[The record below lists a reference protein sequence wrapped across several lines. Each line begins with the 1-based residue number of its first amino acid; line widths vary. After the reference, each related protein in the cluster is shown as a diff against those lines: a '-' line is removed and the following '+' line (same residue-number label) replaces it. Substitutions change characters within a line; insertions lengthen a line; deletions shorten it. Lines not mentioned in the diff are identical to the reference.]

1 MNKTRVNLI
10 ISSLERQPM
19 QKIMILLGLIG
30 VVIFTTNYAY
40 SQEMNLATFQETA
53 QVIIDKSISQ
63 NVTASIALQSTSIQE
78 MKIPAEL
85 EQKIRENN
93 RITAIVLTNQN
104 QCILGVSDESCII
117 INVAR
122 DPADTNFP
130 AIQNSTR
137 KIAELFID
145 DLNQTFDTDA
155 KFHSTFIQ
163 SNDEIGRALETSGTI
178 SGRGTISAVYTMPM
192 EDTDSMYEKISALLL
207 PKVIRESGG
216 FYDIAKN
223 LSKEEKSKM
232 TFSIIPLENKSLLQL
247 KLSVDYPNMT
257 SSVNEINPLEF
268 LKAAE
273 LKRSD
278 YFTTGFYPLNS
289 ILQVVI
295 LSPNSTNVSDVR
307 GTIIPTQVVDGEKI
321 PKEITKEGWIFDPEQ
336 GKRIQGKYIF
346 GERTS
351 INKDELIFSLG
362 GSELVAPKKIEMS
375 FDESIII
382 VIIITGVA
390 IATAVFYLKGYKK

>member
-1 MNKTRVNLI
+1 
-10 ISSLERQPM
+10 M
-19 QKIMILLGLIG
+19 QKIVILLGLIG
-30 VVIFTTNYAY
+30 VLVFTTNYAY
-40 SQEMNLATFQETA
+40 SQEMSLATFQETA
-53 QVIIDKSISQ
+53 QVIIDKSLSQ

-78 MKIPAEL
+78 IKIPAEL

-104 QCILGVSDESCII
+104 QCILGVYDESCII
-117 INVAR
+117 IKVAR
-122 DPADTNFP
+122 DPADEGIL
-130 AIQNSTR
+130 AIQNSTK

-145 DLNQTFDTDA
+145 ELNQTFDTNA
-155 KFHSTFIQ
+155 EFHSIFIQ

-178 SGRGTISAVYTMPM
+178 SGKGTISAVYTMPM
-192 EDTDSMYEKISALLL
+192 EDTESMYEKISALLL

-247 KLSVDYPNMT
+247 KLSVDYPNMA
-257 SSVNEINPLEF
+257 SSVKGISPLEF
-268 LKAAE
+268 LKADE

-278 YFTTGFYPLNS
+278 YFSTGFYPLNS

-295 LSPNSTNVSDVR
+295 LSPESTNVSDVR
-307 GTIIPTQVVDGEKI
+307 GNIVPTQITDGEKI

-351 INKDELIFSLG
+351 INKDELVFSLG
-362 GSELVAPKKIEMS
+362 GSELVAPKNIGVS

-382 VIIITGVA
+382 VIIITTIAVA
-390 IATAVFYLKGYKK
+390 ATVFYLKGYKK

>member
-1 MNKTRVNLI
+1 
-10 ISSLERQPM
+10 M
-19 QKIMILLGLIG
+19 QKIWILLGLIG
-30 VVIFTTNYAY
+30 VLVFTTNYVY
-40 SQEMNLATFQETA
+40 SQEMSLATFQETA

-78 MKIPAEL
+78 IKIPAEL

-104 QCILGVSDESCII
+104 QCILGVYDESCII

-122 DPADTNFP
+122 DPADKDFS
-130 AIQNSTR
+130 AIQNST
-137 KIAELFID
+137 KNIAELFID
-145 DLNQTFDTDA
+145 EVNQTFDTNA
-155 KFHSTFIQ
+155 KFHSIFIQ

-192 EDTDSMYEKISALLL
+192 EDTESMYEKISALLL

-247 KLSVDYPNMT
+247 KLSVDYPNMA
-257 SSVNEINPLEF
+257 SSVKEINPLEF
-268 LKAAE
+268 LKADE
-273 LKRSD
+273 LERSD
-278 YFTTGFYPLNS
+278 YFSTGFYPLNS

-295 LSPNSTNVSDVR
+295 LSPESTNVSDVR
-307 GTIIPTQVVDGEKI
+307 GNIIPTQITDGEKI
-321 PKEITKEGWIFDPEQ
+321 PKEITKEGWVFDPEQ

-351 INKDELIFSLG
+351 INKDELVFSLG
-362 GSELVAPKKIEMS
+362 GSELVAPKNIGTT

-382 VIIITGVA
+382 VIIITA
-390 IATAVFYLKGYKK
+390 IAIAAAVFYLKGYKK

>member
-1 MNKTRVNLI
+1 MV
-10 ISSLERQPM
+10 
-19 QKIMILLGLIG
+19 LLGLIG
-30 VVIFTTNYAY
+30 ILVFTTNYAY
-40 SQEMNLATFQETA
+40 SQEMSLATFQETA

-78 MKIPAEL
+78 IKIPAEL

-104 QCILGVSDESCII
+104 QCILGVYDESCII

-122 DPADTNFP
+122 DPADEDFS
-130 AIQNSTR
+130 AIQNSTK

-145 DLNQTFDTDA
+145 EVNQTLDTNA
-155 KFHSTFIQ
+155 KFHSIFIQ
-163 SNDEIGRALETSGTI
+163 SNDEIGRALETSGII

-192 EDTDSMYEKISALLL
+192 EDTESMYEKISALLL

-247 KLSVDYPNMT
+247 KLSIDYPNMA
-257 SSVNEINPLEF
+257 SSVKEINPLEF
-268 LKAAE
+268 LKADE

-278 YFTTGFYPLNS
+278 YFSTGFYPLNS

-295 LSPNSTNVSDVR
+295 LSPESTNVSDVR
-307 GTIIPTQVVDGEKI
+307 GNIIPTQITDGEKI

-336 GKRIQGKYIF
+336 GKKIQGKYIF

-351 INKDELIFSLG
+351 INKDELVFSLG
-362 GSELVAPKKIEMS
+362 GSELIAPKNIGTS

-382 VIIITGVA
+382 VIIITAVA
-390 IATAVFYLKGYKK
+390 IAAAVFYLKGYKK